1 MYGARQIIPP
11 GVIAQ
16 WRAVESARWMLRIMI
31 VGPEGRIHFR
41 SERIRLMNKSSEAD
55 RETIDRVLAG
65 DFEAFEELVERYQG
79 RIYRHIRKMVKDNLI
94 AEDLLQ
100 ETFLNAY
107 RGLQDFSG
115 SAAFSTWLFRIATNS
130 CLMYLR
136 KHRPESV
143 EFDEGIKTDTDI
155 PFMNPS
161 SEFLSTP
168 VEVLLSREGREK
180 IEEAINEL
188 PVLYR
193 TVLVLRDV
201 EGFSLKEV
209 SQITDSTVAAVKS
222 RLHRARNAVRENL
235 ASYFMDRSFI
245 SSQATS

>member
-1 MYGARQIIPP
+1 M
-11 GVIAQ
+11 
-16 WRAVESARWMLRIMI
+16 SM
-31 VGPEGRIHFR
+31 
-41 SERIRLMNKSSEAD
+41 SSEAD
-55 RETIDRVLAG
+55 RETIALVLSG
-65 DFEAFEELVERYQG
+65 DFDAFEQLVEKYQG
-79 RIYRHIRKMVKDNLI
+79 RIYRHIRKMVKDGQI

-107 RGLQDFSG
+107 RGLKGFSG
-115 SAAFSTWLFRIATNS
+115 TAAFSTWLFRIATNS
-130 CLMYLR
+130 SLMYLR
-136 KHRPESV
+136 KHQPESV
-143 EFDEGIKTDTDI
+143 EFDEGIKTDTDL
-155 PFMNPS
+155 PFMNPA

-168 VEVLLSREGREK
+168 VEMLLAREGREK

-235 ASYFMDRSFI
+235 STYFMDRNLV